1 MIFLSLADVQMLS
14 HLEHGLNH
22 FVISKPTSKP
32 YMLDNVELEET
43 FVLTKVASEIAQ
55 FEMNSI
61 DVLFKIVFVSD
72 E

>member
-1 MIFLSLADVQMLS
+1 MMFLSFADVQMLF
-14 HLEHGLNH
+14 HLEQRLNH
-22 FVISKPTSKP
+22 FVISKATPTP
-32 YMLDNVELEET
+32 YMLDNVEFEEA
-43 FVLTKVASEIAQ
+43 FVLTKVASEIAY